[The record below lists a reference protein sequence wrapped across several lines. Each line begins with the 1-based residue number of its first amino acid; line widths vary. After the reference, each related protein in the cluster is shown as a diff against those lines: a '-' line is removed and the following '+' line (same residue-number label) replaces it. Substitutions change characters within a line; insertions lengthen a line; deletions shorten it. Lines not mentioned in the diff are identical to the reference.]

1 MGVLMSAMGD
11 LVAVGLVE
19 GVEWY
24 VIVSLSSSI
33 SERLECIKSG
43 RDSTVLGCRTTITC
57 SLVPKY
63 LLIIDAEDKELL
75 SVLG

>member
-33 SERLECIKSG
+33 SEQLECFKSG
-43 RDSTVLGCRTTITC
+43 KDSTVLGCRATITC

-63 LLIIDAEDKELL
+63 VLIIDAGDKELV